1 MPRTKA
7 SSPAGLAKS
16 KECKVNRPGFQVWEF
31 NPDLDTE
38 KSYRA
43 FSIYRNLGVDRT
55 FVKTADEL
63 GRVRGYA
70 AQLEKWSFEGDW
82 VARALAYDL
91 HLDKLKSNAL
101 IKKEV
106 NDHVRLVSKYKQSL
120 SDISWLNVE
129 LAMKCSQ
136 VAMAALEEN
145 YDTPE
150 KRRNLRAA
158 DIRAIAQAGS
168 ACIEQATHGLNEVL
182 QIAQLLEAIDKDV
195 VDIESEEIA

>member
-7 SSPAGLAKS
+7 SSAAGLAKAKEAMLTNPGS
-16 KECKVNRPGFQVWEF
+16 KAWEF
-31 NPDLDTE
+31 NPEIDTY
-38 KSYRA
+38 KSYIA
-43 FSIYRNLGVDRT
+43 
-55 FVKTADEL
+55 FVKYRDL
-63 GRVRGYA
+63 GPERT
-70 AQLEKWSFEGDW
+70 LEKLVEDAKNPSSYYRVVAEWSRLHDW
-82 VARALAYDL
+82 QGRTLAFDLWKDQLKTEALV
-91 HLDKLKSNAL
+91 
-101 IKKEV
+101 KKEV